1 MKSEIHLYG
10 EGQPSPVTLHV
21 AEESLIHDVLVAA
34 QKAGLLPA
42 DANLKEILVFAV
54 EEDEPLPHEKP
65 VKHPDKKR
73 HRFHFHRC
81 RAIEVTVVFNLVK
94 HARAFPPSTP
104 VRKVLQW
111 ALREFKL
118 TGADAENKELRVG
131 GPNGQAMLEGAPI
144 GSYSQDRKC
153 ELLAYL
159 ADIVQV
165 QG

>member
-21 AEESLIHDVLVAA
+21 AEESLIHDILVAA
-34 QKAGLLPA
+34 QKAGLLPG
-42 DANLKEILVFAV
+42 DANLKEILVFDV
-54 EEDEPLPHEKP
+54 EEDEPLSHEKL

-81 RAIEVTVVFNLVK
+81 RAIEVTVVLNLVK
-94 HARAFPPSTP
+94 HVRAFPPSTP

-111 ALREFKL
+111 ALHEFKL
-118 TGADAENKELRVG
+118 TGADAENKELHVG

-153 ELLAYL
+153 DLLAYL

>member
-1 MKSEIHLYG
+1 MKTDIHLYG
-10 EGQPSPVTLHV
+10 EGQPSPVLLQV
-21 AEESLIHDVLVAA
+21 DEESVIHDIIIEA
-34 QKAGLLPA
+34 QKAGLLPT
-42 DANLKEILVFAV
+42 DAILKEILVFAV

-65 VKHPDKKR
+65 IKHPDKKR
-73 HRFHFHRC
+73 HRYHFHRC
-81 RAIEVTVVFNLVK
+81 RAIEVTVAFNLVN
-94 HARAFPPSTP
+94 HARAFAPGTP

-131 GPNGQAMLEGAPI
+131 GLNGQAMLEEAPI